1 MVSGSEVPD
10 RFAKMKSI
18 PHLTVVVLV
27 FICRDDVLLL
37 VKQSYGK
44 QYWSLPGG
52 VVELGESLEQAA
64 IREVKEET
72 GLDVRLR
79 RVVGLYSK
87 PDENSLAVTFEGEAI
102 GGTLMPTLEISE
114 CRFFPLHQL
123 PEARDHLR
131 QRVDDFLSA
140 SPYAVLR
147 TQ

>member
-1 MVSGSEVPD
+1 
-10 RFAKMKSI
+10 MKSI
-18 PHLTVVVLV
+18 PRLTVVVLV
-27 FICRDDVLLL
+27 FICRDDALLL

-87 PDENSLAVTFEGEAI
+87 PGDNSLAVTFEGEAV
-102 GGTLMPTLEISE
+102 GGALMPNLEISE
-114 CRFFPLHQL
+114 CRFIPLHQL

-131 QRVDDFLSA
+131 RRIDDFLSA
-140 SPYAVLR
+140 SPYAAFR
-147 TQ
+147 SQ